1 MSTDTTPAEPDGEPD
16 VVKRAISTRTV
27 VLGLVIGIPISI
39 LFLWLAVRG
48 VNLGD
53 VWTAI
58 SEANLWL
65 VLLAIPFAN
74 LLFVFQ
80 GFRWRHLVEA
90 DAKPGNPVF
99 VALMFVGGAIT
110 NVVPGRPGDIA
121 RGVWLARIGPIP
133 VARSLTSVAVDR
145 AVDVVS
151 LFVLLLACLPFVEK
165 PDWLV
170 NLVIVGGVVTLAAAA
185 VLAAAWWYVNKS
197 ARGRERALLGRDD
210 KSWLRHNISGIIR
223 GLAVLSRPRD
233 FAAAFGFSF
242 IGWGC
247 EIFAGWLVARA
258 LGISLNAAS
267 IVFVIGVVS
276 LGSAIPSSPGMV
288 GTYQWLTVTSMAVV
302 GVGQADALAFSILS
316 QAIWYIPVTLSGPF
330 AAWWLTRYERV
341 RRMALG
347 QPNSVP
353 SQ

>member
-1 MSTDTTPAEPDGEPD
+1 MPTETTAPDQDDEPE
-16 VVKRAISTRTV
+16 VVKRAISTRV
-27 VLGLVIGIPISI
+27 IVLGLVVGIPISV
-39 LFLWLAVRG
+39 LFLWLAIRG
-48 VNLGD
+48 VDLGE
-53 VWTAI
+53 VWNGVR
-58 SEANLWL
+58 SANLWL

-80 GFRWRHLVEA
+80 GLRWRHLVEA
-90 DAKPGNPVF
+90 DPKPGNPVF

-121 RGVWLARIGPIP
+121 RGVWLGRIGPIP

-170 NLVIVGGVVTLAAAA
+170 NLVIIVGALTLIAAF
-185 VLAAAWWYVNKS
+185 VLASAWWYVNRS
-197 ARGRERALLGRDD
+197 ARGRERASLGRDD

-233 FAAAFGFSF
+233 VAAAFGFSF

-247 EIFAGWLVARA
+247 AMFAGWLVARA

-276 LGSAIPSSPGMV
+276 LGAAIPSSPGMI
-288 GTYQWLTVTSMAVV
+288 GTYQWLVVTSMAVV
-302 GVGQADALAFSILS
+302 GVAQADALAFSILS

-330 AAWWLTRYERV
+330 AAWWLTRYER
-341 RRMALG
+341 RRRSAIASAT
-347 QPNSVP
+347 PATSP
-353 SQ
+353 